1 MRNLT
6 KAFGK
11 PVCVGLYGVGA
22 YLAAK
27 KKPLPLLL
35 LAATHG
41 AEYLLI
47 GRKVAREAG
56 LGKAEGLAQCLSF
69 GFTWWLPIKKG
80 W

>member
-1 MRNLT
+1 MKQLT
-6 KAFGK
+6 LSFGK
-11 PVCVGLYGVGA
+11 PVCVALYGVGA

-27 KKPLPLLL
+27 KKPLPLLA
-35 LAATHG
+35 LAGTHA

-47 GRKVAREAG
+47 GRKVAEEAG
-56 LGKAEGLAQCLSF
+56 LSKAEGLAQCLSF